1 MDCSNIIFVGGI
13 HGVGKSTICR
23 RICAELNIEYLSAS
37 KLIKWSELN
46 EDTNNKK
53 VEDLSLTQDRLIVGL
68 RNVVQ
73 ENKTYVLDG
82 HFCLL
87 NKENEVIKIPFETFE
102 KIKPIAFIIIL
113 AEIEKVKNRL
123 EIRDNKLY
131 DFDLLQE
138 LQDKEIAYVEYLA
151 DNLNVPLY
159 IYSNTEYFSLIKQ
172 VETILKIGK

>member
-53 VEDLSLTQDRLIVGL
+53 VEDLSLTQDKLIVGL

>member
-172 VETILKIGK
+172 VETILKIGR